1 MNESFQQDL
10 CAFGHSS
17 FFNDLIDLSSS
28 VNTCDEILLLGDLN
42 LGKLQTVSNDLNN
55 FLNMFSFSQ
64 HVRTATFASGN
75 ILDMIITRSSSTLI
89 SHVCTSAGISDH
101 DAVLFSVKVQI
112 SIKSHDASETVSYRP
127 FRAINTDQ
135 FSVDIFNA
143 FSTLISNC
151 ESHSVSFPNSV
162 CSSLVSGYNTAIRS
176 ILGFHAP
183 VRTIRA
189 RQRPSLPWFSAD
201 LRVLRCNLR
210 RAEKRWRATGL
221 TIDRQLYISSKSLY
235 HVSIEAARH
244 QHLSNALNEV
254 SDRPKALWSVINRC
268 LGRKAKS
275 HAPEATDKLKLAE
288 DFNTFFLDK
297 PKLLQSVLLRSLH
310 GPGINGETANTSSPP
325 SGIPVLTTFCTVT
338 ELDVSKLLSLS
349 PRKSCLL
356 DPIPAWLLYKCKSA
370 FIPAITKIINA
381 ALSEGMPLEF
391 KVSSVTPILKKRG
404 LDTEVF
410 SSYRPVSNL
419 PFLSKLIERAASS
432 QITRHL
438 SNNNLW
444 DPHQSAY
451 RVSHSCETALLYVFN
466 GILKGMDDRKV
477 TLLVLLDL
485 SSAFDCVDHNILAN
499 RMRLC
504 GIGGDVHKW
513 IMSYLDDRKQFVSC
527 GGVSS
532 STCSV
537 TCGVPQ
543 GSVLGPLLFNLY
555 LTGLRDVILPFSV
568 DYMVYADDLQLS
580 ATTTLSDIYWT
591 ITRLEECITAIQSWF
606 SFSLLTLN
614 VLKTEFIILGS
625 PSLISKCKCPFV
637 T

>member
-1 MNESFQQDL
+1 
-10 CAFGHSS
+10 
-17 FFNDLIDLSSS
+17 
-28 VNTCDEILLLGDLN
+28 
-42 LGKLQTVSNDLNN
+42 
-55 FLNMFSFSQ
+55 
-64 HVRTATFASGN
+64 
-75 ILDMIITRSSSTLI
+75 
-89 SHVCTSAGISDH
+89 
-101 DAVLFSVKVQI
+101 
-112 SIKSHDASETVSYRP
+112 
-127 FRAINTDQ
+127 
-135 FSVDIFNA
+135 
-143 FSTLISNC
+143 
-151 ESHSVSFPNSV
+151 
-162 CSSLVSGYNTAIRS
+162 
-176 ILGFHAP
+176 
-183 VRTIRA
+183 
-189 RQRPSLPWFSAD
+189 
-201 LRVLRCNLR
+201 
-210 RAEKRWRATGL
+210 
-221 TIDRQLYISSKSLY
+221 
-235 HVSIEAARH
+235 
-244 QHLSNALNEV
+244 
-254 SDRPKALWSVINRC
+254 
-268 LGRKAKS
+268 
-275 HAPEATDKLKLAE
+275 
-288 DFNTFFLDK
+288 
-297 PKLLQSVLLRSLH
+297 
-310 GPGINGETANTSSPP
+310 
-325 SGIPVLTTFCTVT
+325 VT

-356 DPIPAWLLYKCKSA
+356 APIPACLLYKCKSA

-432 QITRHL
+432 QITRYL

-485 SSAFDCVDHNILAN
+485 SSAFDC
-499 RMRLC
+499 
-504 GIGGDVHKW
+504 GDVHKW

-580 ATTTLSDIYWT
+580 ATTTLSDIYST

-625 PSLISKCKCPFV
+625 PSLISKCPIRHITVGGEQITVSSTVRNLGIHVDSSLSMHSHILTTCAKSFAALRSVARIKKSLTVHHRHLLIHSLVLSNLEFCSSLYFNLPCVWLQKLQTVINTSLRFVKNLKRRTHTSQLLKDHGWLTMQGRIELRLSIIVYNVLKTGQPSYLYKLLSMNLPSRNLRSAQMNLLLCPRIRSEIGSRVFYHSGP
-637 T
+637 TIWNM